1 MENFLENIYNFQNQF
16 KKKQKSRITC
26 TPQIK

>member
-1 MENFLENIYNFQNQF
+1 MENFLENIYNFQSQL

-26 TPQIK
+26 TPQMK